1 MTRLIF
7 NHGFGPTYI
16 SFIRT
21 LTIFLGFSYDIKWY
35 FLSVVSNNIFLVLYK
50 KGLHSILKS
59 YLFVYIVISWCHLFV
74 FIFWC
79 RFYYT
84 NSLEFNKHIFYTF
97 TFFNNFKPFFFVYS
111 KKPIAFIHYQPLNR
125 CLIHLHLKFGSNLNQ
140 RPSSNSKR
148 FHLYEAILVND
159 YYTYLFY

>member
-16 SFIRT
+16 SFIRI

-59 YLFVYIVISWCHLFV
+59 YLFVYIVIS
-74 FIFWC
+74 
-79 RFYYT
+79 
-84 NSLEFNKHIFYTF
+84 
-97 TFFNNFKPFFFVYS
+97 
-111 KKPIAFIHYQPLNR
+111 
-125 CLIHLHLKFGSNLNQ
+125 
-140 RPSSNSKR
+140 
-148 FHLYEAILVND
+148 
-159 YYTYLFY
+159 